1 MRPFSNKL
9 LLLKYSVPLVT
20 QGRNSVSCK
29 QQAGGHSGSQKYRC
43 ILVHNFTKELPV
55 LKFFHRLSVR
65 SKVPEYSTDLHKKSF
80 LIRSLYSFVKWNSF
94 YSFFWFC
101 CFVLYVILTLLF
113 VFVVWCAFVASNKY
127 YIHTYIHVH
136 IDCWPM
142 IQLMPLPSKNPIIL
156 SHKSLEWFY
165 FSGTR
170 LPRLSWKRR
179 HSTGVL
185 VIHGMSQ

>member
-43 ILVHNFTKELPV
+43 ILVHNFAKELPV

-94 YSFFWFC
+94 YGFAALYCTSFWL
-101 CFVLYVILTLLF
+101 CFLCLLF
-113 VFVVWCAFVASNKY
+113 DARLSHLINIT
-127 YIHTYIHVH
+127 YIHTYRLFAY
-136 IDCWPM
+136 DPTYATA
-142 IQLMPLPSKNPIIL
+142 IQEP
-156 SHKSLEWFY
+156 H
-165 FSGTR
+165 
-170 LPRLSWKRR
+170 
-179 HSTGVL
+179 HL
-185 VIHGMSQ
+185 VS